1 MSETFA
7 IGFWFHK
14 NHTQLKGQQNVVNLS
29 HKCSILAHN
38 CVIIRAFCAIIRA
51 NLLTFHFI
59 PGKFGANNRALLY

>member
-7 IGFWFHK
+7 IGFWCLK
-14 NHTQLKGQQNVVNLS
+14 NHTQLTGQQKVINFSL
-29 HKCSILAHN
+29 KCRILDDK

-59 PGKFGANNRALLY
+59 PGKFGANNRVV

>member
-7 IGFWFHK
+7 IGFWRLK
-14 NHTQLKGQQNVVNLS
+14 NHTQLTGQQKVVNLGR
-29 HKCSILAHN
+29 KCRIFANN

-59 PGKFGANNRALLY
+59 PGKFGANNRVV